1 MRGLLLLF
9 GLCSDWIEIL
19 ENCYKEHP
27 FSDVQNASSQFL
39 MMITREVDFCNAGTR
54 QEGDKSSDVKVNP
67 HGKTVT
73 VAGFSASRPTTSST
87 TSWTRLKDPRIVR
100 VSRAFGGK
108 DRHSKVCTV
117 RGLRDRRVRLSVSTA
132 IQLYDLQDRL
142 GLNQP
147 SKVVDWLLDAAKGDI
162 DQLPPLQIP
171 PRIFDP
177 FLAAPPS
184 TAVSAVSTPPPF
196 TSFLRWDPSPP
207 PPPPTKPELDHFHTF
222 NNAVLSSPSLPPSA
236 AVSSQVLVCPPPGLQ
251 PYSFLHHPAASPP
264 ELDLKQIINF
274 QMLMSSTSQPPFSTS
289 LQPPPPLVIKPM
301 HFLHSHHAGA
311 PPDKNEQ
318 P

>member
-1 MRGLLLLF
+1 
-9 GLCSDWIEIL
+9 
-19 ENCYKEHP
+19 
-27 FSDVQNASSQFL
+27 
-39 MMITREVDFCNAGTR
+39 MITREVDFCNAATKE
-54 QEGDKSSDVKVNP
+54 EGDNSSDVKVNVP
-67 HGKTVT
+67 GKTAT
-73 VAGFSASRPTTSST
+73 VAGFSSSSRPTTLSSS

-117 RGLRDRRVRLSVSTA
+117 RGLRDRRVRLSVPTA

-177 FLAAPPS
+177 YFTAPPS
-184 TAVSAVSTPPPF
+184 TADSTPPPPPPSF
-196 TSFLRWDPSPP
+196 TSFLRWDPSTPP
-207 PPPPTKPELDHFHTF
+207 PPPHPKPEDHFHSF
-222 NNAVLSSPSLPPSA
+222 NNVVLSSPSFPSTA

-251 PYSFLHHPAASPP
+251 PYSFLHPAASPP

-274 QMLMSSTSQPPFSTS
+274 QMLMSSTSQPPFSSS
-289 LQPPPPLVIKPM
+289 LRPPPPPLDFIKPM

-311 PPDKNEQ
+311 PPDKNE
-318 P
+318 